1 MMMTPLCGIAVS
13 VLNTRV
19 RGCTKQS
26 LLTPARSSRLIRDH
40 YVKLLHRLSLADSI
54 PLPAVF

>member
-19 RGCTKQS
+19 RGCTNQS